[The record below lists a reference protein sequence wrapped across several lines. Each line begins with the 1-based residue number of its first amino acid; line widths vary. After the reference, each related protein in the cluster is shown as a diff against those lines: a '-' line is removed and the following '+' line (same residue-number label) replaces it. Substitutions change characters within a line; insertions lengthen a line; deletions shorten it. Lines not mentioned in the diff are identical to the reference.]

1 MDDFA
6 ARVDFQ
12 HSWTSPNPL
21 PESTHRQ
28 KYNTVLVDG
37 FKDSQ
42 HKRLLSFTQKWPN
55 SDSAEEAKLKREEI
69 AAAMAKEILGI
80 ARESSRRSKIK
91 RFERD
96 FKDLMQSPA
105 IKAAFKQQ

>member
-1 MDDFA
+1 
-6 ARVDFQ
+6 
-12 HSWTSPNPL
+12 
-21 PESTHRQ
+21 
-28 KYNTVLVDG
+28 
-37 FKDSQ
+37 
-42 HKRLLSFTQKWPN
+42 
-55 SDSAEEAKLKREEI
+55 LKREEI

-105 IKAAFKQQ
+105 IKAAFKQR